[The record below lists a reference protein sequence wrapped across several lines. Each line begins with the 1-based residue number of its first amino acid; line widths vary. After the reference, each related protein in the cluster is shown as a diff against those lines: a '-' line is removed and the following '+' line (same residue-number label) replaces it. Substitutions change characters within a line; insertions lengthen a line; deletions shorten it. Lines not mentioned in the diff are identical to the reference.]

1 LTQIKFPTLESVG
14 YCSYDGYAAGADAFR
29 CLLCRIGSAT
39 IYDVPKPLKQI
50 PTFASEDEEREFWSH
65 ADSTEY
71 IDWSKAKERSLS
83 RLKPTLRTISI
94 SLPLQKENV
103 VDPIAEEARRQSLLV
118 QTLRSEKEA
127 LDFTAAAADVWD
139 WK

>member
-1 LTQIKFPTLESVG
+1 MESN
-14 YCSYDGYAAGADAFR
+14 SYDHV
-29 CLLCRIGSAT
+29 
-39 IYDVPKPLKQI
+39 VPKPLKTI
-50 PTFASEDEEREFWSH
+50 PTFATEDEEREFWSH

-71 IDWSKAKERSLS
+71 VDWSKAKELRFP
-83 RLKPTLRTISI
+83 RLKPTPRTM
-94 SLPLQKENV
+94 
-103 VDPIAEEARRQSLLV
+103 DPIAEEARRQSLLV